1 VATPVIEIRGLSKV
15 YDNRRV
21 VDNLNLTLYE
31 GEVFGLLGPN
41 GAGKSTT
48 ILMLLGLSEPST
60 GSVTIAG
67 IDATRNPV
75 EDKKYTKR
83 KNMNKIQKGNT
94 VNRN

>member
-75 EDKKYTKR
+75 EVKKNSR
-83 KNMNKIQKGNT
+83 LSA
-94 VNRN
+94 RRCRLL